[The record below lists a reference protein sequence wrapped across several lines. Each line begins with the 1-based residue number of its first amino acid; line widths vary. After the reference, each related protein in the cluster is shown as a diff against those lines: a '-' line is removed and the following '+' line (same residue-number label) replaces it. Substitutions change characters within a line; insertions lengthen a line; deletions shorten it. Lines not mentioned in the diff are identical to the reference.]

1 MEKKGTRLRRFIL
14 FLTAAT
20 ALSILGFALLLG
32 KGRGGND
39 AEPPEPDRVDTGFVV
54 TGPDS
59 FDSADTAILV
69 GKEENEGK
77 VTFLN
82 LALGKRYTLSMDG
95 TTRLRDKYGNAVS
108 ISQIE
113 VGDIVD
119 VTFLKSKKHLTT
131 MNLSGSAWVYGSVER
146 YEMDFVRGEMSIGSE
161 VYKLTSNTQYVS
173 DGRSIE
179 AMDLNPQDV
188 LKVQGIDNQVL
199 SVQVEKGH
207 GYLRLANDENFIGGW
222 IEVGRTKIQRI
233 TEDMLLLVPEGSYQ
247 VSISHRGGGGVKSLS
262 IRRDEEVTLD
272 IGDLEI
278 PDPQTG
284 MVLFSLTPA
293 DAELYVDGEKAEA
306 SGPVILE
313 YGLHQ
318 IIVRAE
324 GYQSVTQYI
333 RVAQES
339 AGIDVTLDAAGTGEE
354 EKEPDSSDADTTT
367 NYYKVYVD
375 APEGA
380 EVYLDG
386 NYVGISPCSFRK
398 VEGVHVLILRK
409 SGYETKSVTIQLD
422 NSEKDMSYS
431 FADLTPSPQIGGT
444 DSPSD

>member
-1 MEKKGTRLRRFIL
+1 M
-14 FLTAAT
+14 
-20 ALSILGFALLLG
+20 
-32 KGRGGND
+32 
-39 AEPPEPDRVDTGFVV
+39 V

-69 GKEENEGK
+69 DKDEKEGK

-82 LALGKRYTLSMDG
+82 LVLGKRYTLTMDG
-95 TTRLRDKYGNAVS
+95 TTRLYDKYGDAVA
-108 ISQIE
+108 IGQIE

-119 VTFLKSKKHLTT
+119 VTFLKSRKHLTT
-131 MNLSGSAWVYGSVER
+131 MKLSASAWIYGNVER

-173 DGRSIE
+173 EGRSIE
-179 AMDLNPQDV
+179 AMDLNPEDV
-188 LKVQGIDNQVL
+188 LEVQGIDKQVL
-199 SVQVEKGH
+199 SVRVEKGH
-207 GYLRLANDENFIGGW
+207 GYLRLTNDENFVGGW
-222 IEVGRTKIQRI
+222 IEIGKTKIQRI
-233 TEDMLLLVPEGSYQ
+233 TEDMLLLVPEGNYQ
-247 VSISHRGGGGVKSLS
+247 VSISHRGGGGTKSVA
-262 IRRDEEVTLD
+262 IRRDEETTLD

-278 PDPQTG
+278 PEPQTG
-284 MVLFSLTPA
+284 MVVFSLTPP

-306 SGPVILE
+306 STPVVLE

-324 GYQSVTQYI
+324 GYQSITQYI

-339 AGIDVTLDAAGTGEE
+339 VGINVSLDTVAGAEE
-354 EKEPDSSDADTTT
+354 QEKDQDEDSSSSSEADTTT

-386 NYVGISPCSFRK
+386 NYVGISPCSFKK
-398 VEGVHVLILRK
+398 VAGVHVLILRK
-409 SGYETKSVTIQLD
+409 SGFETKSVTIQLD
-422 NSEKDMSYS
+422 DSDKDMSYS
-431 FADLTPSPQIGGT
+431 FADLTPQKPSAGT
-444 DSPSD
+444 GSGNSSSN